1 MPEAHDQGHRR
12 DLASDLGH
20 RRDVAVPQGTLSLAE
35 RGEGEPLL
43 FVHGLLVDGR
53 LWRKVVPRLAGDA
66 RCLVPDL
73 PLGSHRTPMQADA
86 DLSPAGVARLLVDLL
101 DALGLERVTLVGNDT
116 GGALCQLVATAHPE
130 RVERLV
136 LTSCDAFEN
145 FPPKAFR
152 PLVKAARVPGALRAI
167 LEATK
172 LSAVRS
178 SPAAFGW
185 LAKHGIPAEL
195 TGDWMAPALADAAV
209 RRDLAKAMR
218 DISPA
223 ITLDAAAR
231 LAAFRAP
238 ALLAWAREDRFF
250 PFEHAERLAAILPDS
265 RLVAIEDS
273 YSFVP
278 EDQPVA
284 LADAIRSFVAEE
296 RRAAA

>member
-1 MPEAHDQGHRR
+1 MPEAHDLGHRR
-12 DLASDLGH
+12 DVASDLGH
-20 RRDVAVPQGTLSLAE
+20 RRDVTLPQGALALAE

-53 LWRKVVPRLAGDA
+53 LWRKLVPRLAGDA
-66 RCLVPDL
+66 RCIVPDL
-73 PLGSHRTPMQADA
+73 PLGCHRTPMRPGA
-86 DLSPAGVARLLVDLL
+86 DLTPGGLARLIVDLL
-101 DALGLERVTLVGNDT
+101 DALELERVTLVGNDT
-116 GGALCQLVATAHPE
+116 GGALCQLVATTYPD

-136 LTSCDAFEN
+136 LTPCDAFDN

-167 LEATK
+167 LETTK
-172 LSAVRS
+172 LPGVAS

-195 TGDWMAPALADAAV
+195 TSDWMAAGLSDAAI

-218 DISPA
+218 DITPT

-231 LAAFRAP
+231 LAAFDKP
-238 ALLAWAREDRFF
+238 ALIAWAREDRFF

-278 EDQPVA
+278 EDQPQA
-284 LADAIRSFVAEE
+284 LADAIRAFVGEAQ
-296 RRAAA
+296 RAAA

>member
-1 MPEAHDQGHRR
+1 MPEA
-12 DLASDLGH
+12 ADLGQH
-20 RRDVAVPQGTLSLAE
+20 RDVVPDLGRRREVSLPQGVVSLAE

-53 LWRKVVPRLAGDA
+53 LWRKVVPRLSGDV

-73 PLGSHRTPMQADA
+73 PLGSHRTPLRRDA
-86 DLSPAGVARLLVDLL
+86 DLSPGGLARLIVDLL

-116 GGALCQLVATAHPE
+116 GGALCQLVATTYPD

-136 LTSCDAFEN
+136 LTPCDAFEN

-152 PLVKAARVPGALRAI
+152 PLVKAASVPGALRAI

-172 LSAVRS
+172 LPGVAS
-178 SPAAFGW
+178 SPAGFGW
-185 LAKHGIPAEL
+185 LAKHGIPAQL

-218 DISPA
+218 EITPA

-278 EDQPVA
+278 EDQPEA
-284 LADAIRSFVAEE
+284 LADAIRAFVAEYQ
-296 RRAAA
+296 AAAA